1 MTEGTPIL
9 QKPAP
14 VISKNSF
21 SEKME
26 EEK

>member
-21 SEKME
+21 SENME